1 MILQVKRSTLVSNIL
16 KLGDFYINLD
26 SGIYWQ
32 IWVHV
37 FSSGISLSCVAP
49 GLSDRVRSFT
59 MPLFLLFLIIS
70 KSTGLWY
77 LSSNL
82 LCCFPKAVP
91 SSSYLYHLFYLLWP
105 FDFESM
111 GQFFSLLS
119 CVWYFKSVKFAFAF
133 HFINMHYIILF
144 LSRVN
149 LVLRFQTQKD
159 SDLSDQCLQIKSLTG
174 YERNIF
180 R

>member
-1 MILQVKRSTLVSNIL
+1 MMPQVKKPILVANIL

-26 SGIYWQ
+26 SGISWQ
-32 IWVHV
+32 IWAHV
-37 FSSGISLSCVAP
+37 SSSGISSSCVVP

-59 MPLFLLFLIIS
+59 MPLSLLLLIIS

-82 LCCFPKAVP
+82 LCCFSKASL
-91 SSSYLYHLFYLLWP
+91 SSSCLYHLFYLLWP

-111 GQFFSLLS
+111 GQFLSLLS
-119 CVWYFKSVKFAFAF
+119 YVWYFKSVQFAFAF
-133 HFINMHYIILF
+133 HFINMHYTILF
-144 LSRVN
+144 ISRVN
-149 LVLRFQTQKD
+149 LVLWFQTQKD
-159 SDLSDQCLQIKSLTG
+159 SDLSDQCLQIESLTG
-174 YERNIF
+174 YERNMF